1 MNRPTRNRRELCVGG
16 SGVQPAERRLPAGA
30 NPGLPAGESTF
41 DLCGAEGKRG
51 AGARRSVE
59 AGGGQEVVRGE
70 PHSDG
75 DASAP
80 GVELGDTSEDTR
92 RGDGLDGQ
100 RPPPFCGPHG
110 DSTPEQS
117 WNQARALVSET
128 HRRPSSRPFATHPT
142 GIPTPRPI
150 LPVRPAIARLRHI
163 NAPTNSPDSRP
174 GAGELVDAPGTRL
187 PVSSTG
193 SWWTS

>member
-1 MNRPTRNRRELCVGG
+1 MNEQTDQEPTRVVLEKAEYSPPSDDYLREQIL
-16 SGVQPAERRLPAGA
+16 A
-30 NPGLPAGESTF
+30 LPAGESTF

-59 AGGGQEVVRGE
+59 AGGGQEVRGE

-110 DSTPEQS
+110 ESTPEPS
-117 WNQARALVSET
+117 WNRTRALVSET
-128 HRRPSSRPFATHPT
+128 HRRPSRRPFDTHPT
-142 GIPTPRPI
+142 LYPYS
-150 LPVRPAIARLRHI
+150 
-163 NAPTNSPDSRP
+163 APHPSRP
-174 GAGELVDAPGTRL
+174 PCRRKTQTYQRADQ
-187 PVSSTG
+187 
-193 SWWTS
+193 